1 MHQIGV
7 VGLSYRHAGVDDI
20 ARFSLPKEKV
30 GARLPSLRD
39 CLGAAEVLYVGTCNR
54 VEVLY
59 TTLDGSPAGDGRR
72 DLFRALIGREPQ
84 PGEANRMLRAWTG
97 EAALEH
103 LFLVACGL
111 DSAQAG
117 EQEIAAQIRGAWE
130 TSRSANVSGPTL
142 DRLVAEAL
150 GMATRV
156 HRLEAGVPAPSLAGL
171 AADRVLAHMGVSGA
185 GAAGAASD
193 AGAPPG
199 GGAGVPIPGM
209 GVGVPIPGM
218 GAARPA
224 IPPARGPARRLA
236 NDKALR
242 NGPPPRRPPA
252 GGSQPHAGAGG
263 GIRAGGGGAGV
274 LARAIQ
280 SRPDRRR
287 RCDSGSRWRR
297 GDSRCAGAR
306 PTCCEL
312 RGPASPSAGGF
323 RRPPERRSW
332 AASTAGLSRVG
343 MSDLIQTAQ
352 ERRLSELMRL
362 APVRAAIDERL
373 AFLRDDLAAR
383 AIGRKLADLRGAF
396 EQIAADETDRALTA
410 EFRGLDDLQREQLR
424 RFASTVARR
433 LAHLPIAG
441 MRAVAAHVGA
451 DAVDAFFREARL
463 RRNGGGAERTEAI
476 DAAQTTKEILEMQS
490 PSSHPRSAELYER
503 ACRVIP
509 GGVNSPV
516 RAFRAVGGTS
526 AVHRAR
532 VRTVSGR
539 RRWSRVPRP
548 RRLLGPVDP
557 GACAPCGVGG

>member
-59 TTLDGSPAGDGRR
+59 TTLDGSPAGDARR
-72 DLFRALIGREPQ
+72 DIFRALIGREPQ

-193 AGAPPG
+193 AGTPPG
-199 GGAGVPIPGM
+199 VGAGAPGQAAQPVALLGVSPMTKRCAMVLHRAGLPLVVVNRTLEPAEEFAQAVGGQAFSLEQFRAAPIA
-209 GVGVPIPGM
+209 VGAVI
-218 GAARPA
+218 
-224 IPPARGPARRLA
+224 LA
-236 NDKALR
+236 
-242 NGPPPRRPPA
+242 
-252 GGSQPHAGAGG
+252 AGG
-263 GIRAGGGGAGV
+263 GEAILDAQALGR
-274 LARAIQ
+274 LAT
-280 SRPDRRR
+280 S
-287 RCDSGSRWRR
+287 
-297 GDSRCAGAR
+297 CAGQRA
-306 PTCCEL
+306 PL
-312 RGPASPSAGGF
+312 LVDFGV
-323 RRPPERRSW
+323 PPNVDPQ

-463 RRNGGGAERTEAI
+463 RRNGGGAERTEAV
-476 DAAQTTKEILEMQS
+476 DAAQDN
-490 PSSHPRSAELYER
+490 ER
-503 ACRVIP
+503 D
-509 GGVNSPV
+509 
-516 RAFRAVGGTS
+516 T
-526 AVHRAR
+526 
-532 VRTVSGR
+532 
-539 RRWSRVPRP
+539 
-548 RRLLGPVDP
+548 
-557 GACAPCGVGG
+557 

>member
-1 MHQIGV
+1 MYQIGV

-20 ARFSLPKEKV
+20 ARFSLPKAEV

-72 DLFRALIGREPQ
+72 EIFQALIGREPQ

-130 TSRSANVSGPTL
+130 TSRAANVSGPTL

-156 HRLEAGVPAPSLAGL
+156 HRLEAGVPAPSLADL
-171 AADRVLAHMGVSGA
+171 AADRVLAHMGASGSDTLPVALLGVSPMTKRCAMVLHRAGLPLVVVNRTLEPAEEFAQAVGGQALSLDQFRAAPIAVGA
-185 GAAGAASD
+185 L
-193 AGAPPG
+193 
-199 GGAGVPIPGM
+199 I
-209 GVGVPIPGM
+209 
-218 GAARPA
+218 
-224 IPPARGPARRLA
+224 LA
-236 NDKALR
+236 
-242 NGPPPRRPPA
+242 
-252 GGSQPHAGAGG
+252 AGG
-263 GIRAGGGGAGV
+263 GEAILDVPALDRLAKTCTGQRAPLLVDFGV
-274 LARAIQ
+274 PPNVDPHAAR
-280 SRPDRRR
+280 
-287 RCDSGSRWRR
+287 
-297 GDSRCAGAR
+297 
-306 PTCCEL
+306 
-312 RGPASPSAGGF
+312 
-323 RRPPERRSW
+323 
-332 AASTAGLSRVG
+332 TAGLSRVG

-383 AIGRKLADLRGAF
+383 AIGRRLADLRGAF
-396 EQIAADETDRALTA
+396 EQIAADEAERALTA
-410 EFRGLDDLQREQLR
+410 ELRGLDDLQREQLR

-441 MRAVAAHVGA
+441 MRAVAAHAGA

-463 RRNGGGAERTEAI
+463 KRNTDNER
-476 DAAQTTKEILEMQS
+476 DA
-490 PSSHPRSAELYER
+490 
-503 ACRVIP
+503 
-509 GGVNSPV
+509 
-516 RAFRAVGGTS
+516 
-526 AVHRAR
+526 
-532 VRTVSGR
+532 
-539 RRWSRVPRP
+539 
-548 RRLLGPVDP
+548 
-557 GACAPCGVGG
+557 